1 MKDRFLHITREE
13 LCPQEHLCAVSQQNH
28 ALCIGLPKESCEKE
42 KRFVLTPEAVALLVN
57 AGHRVIMEA
66 SAGIGINYSDLLYAE
81 AGAEV
86 TEQRAEVFLADIVLK
101 VSPLTAE
108 EAGMLKPGSTIISLL
123 QPQYQN
129 TEVLQLLMQ
138 KRAIAIAFDKIKN
151 DTGECSF
158 ADCLDEVDGRAAVI
172 VAAGL
177 LTNLYGGKGI
187 LMGGIP
193 GVFPAEVVVIG
204 AGLSGRAA
212 ICAARGLGA
221 LVKLF
226 DENISRLR
234 MALDTCGQPL
244 FTSNLHPNVL
254 TNAFR
259 SADVVIGTSCDMT
272 HRLSEQLIRQM
283 KKGALLIDLCIDK
296 GGCFETSLCPNK
308 PKDSIFEKYGVL
320 HYCLSSVGSAVARTA
335 SMALSNLLV
344 PILLEIGECQ
354 GVENMIKRERGF
366 RDAVYLF
373 NTKIVNSDIAHR
385 FNLPY
390 CDISLFIN
398 MF

>member
-1 MKDRFLHITREE
+1 MKDRFLHITREG

-42 KRFVLTPEAVALLVN
+42 KRFVLTPEA
-57 AGHRVIMEA
+57 

-86 TEQRAEVFLADIVLK
+86 TERRAEVFLADIVLK

-108 EAGMLKPGSTIISLL
+108 EADMLKSGSTIVSLL

-129 TEVLQLLMQ
+129 AEVLQLLMQ

-193 GVFPAEVVVIG
+193 GVSPAEVVVIG
-204 AGLSGRAA
+204 AGLS
-212 ICAARGLGA
+212 
-221 LVKLF
+221 
-226 DENISRLR
+226 
-234 MALDTCGQPL
+234 
-244 FTSNLHPNVL
+244 
-254 TNAFR
+254 
-259 SADVVIGTSCDMT
+259 
-272 HRLSEQLIRQM
+272 
-283 KKGALLIDLCIDK
+283 
-296 GGCFETSLCPNK
+296 
-308 PKDSIFEKYGVL
+308 
-320 HYCLSSVGSAVARTA
+320 
-335 SMALSNLLV
+335 
-344 PILLEIGECQ
+344 
-354 GVENMIKRERGF
+354 
-366 RDAVYLF
+366 
-373 NTKIVNSDIAHR
+373 
-385 FNLPY
+385 
-390 CDISLFIN
+390 
-398 MF
+398 

>member
-1 MKDRFLHITREE
+1 
-13 LCPQEHLCAVSQQNH
+13 
-28 ALCIGLPKESCEKE
+28 
-42 KRFVLTPEAVALLVN
+42 
-57 AGHRVIMEA
+57 
-66 SAGIGINYSDLLYAE
+66 
-81 AGAEV
+81 
-86 TEQRAEVFLADIVLK
+86 
-101 VSPLTAE
+101 
-108 EAGMLKPGSTIISLL
+108 
-123 QPQYQN
+123 
-129 TEVLQLLMQ
+129 
-138 KRAIAIAFDKIKN
+138 
-151 DTGECSF
+151 
-158 ADCLDEVDGRAAVI
+158 
-172 VAAGL
+172 
-177 LTNLYGGKGI
+177 
-187 LMGGIP
+187 
-193 GVFPAEVVVIG
+193 
-204 AGLSGRAA
+204 
-212 ICAARGLGA
+212 
-221 LVKLF
+221 
-226 DENISRLR
+226 
-234 MALDTCGQPL
+234 MALDACGQPL

-272 HRLSEQLIRQM
+272 HQLSEQLIRQM

-344 PILLEIGECQ
+344 PTLLEIGECQ

-373 NTKIVNSDIAHR
+373 NTKVVNSDIAHR